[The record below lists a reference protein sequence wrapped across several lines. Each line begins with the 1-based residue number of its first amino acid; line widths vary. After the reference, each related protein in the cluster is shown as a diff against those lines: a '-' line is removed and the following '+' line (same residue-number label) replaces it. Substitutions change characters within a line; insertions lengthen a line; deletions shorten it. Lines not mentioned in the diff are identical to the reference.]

1 MFCLVPSTPCLRI
14 LLKSFL
20 QNPSNLWLDSQA
32 LRPYKIR
39 AEPKSLS
46 SLINTETPISTK
58 PLDGSS
64 LSFSELVERL
74 NSQTTPPTL
83 EQLNSWIS
91 NVEIFEADLEPYI
104 GFKEGNYWRHRVCRN
119 EAIEMLVICWRPGQ
133 KTPIHDHN
141 GSHGVVLVQKG
152 LMWETI
158 FAYGEEKGL
167 CYDTGRECPAGTVT
181 GAEIPDIHQLGNP
194 EVSGQDLITV
204 HVYAPPLGVL
214 KTYKVGSSQVDLY
227 TPNDF
232 PT

>member
-1 MFCLVPSTPCLRI
+1 LST
-14 LLKSFL
+14 
-20 QNPSNLWLDSQA
+20 
-32 LRPYKIR
+32 
-39 AEPKSLS
+39 
-46 SLINTETPISTK
+46 LINTETSVSTK
-58 PLDGSS
+58 PLDSSS
-64 LSFSELVERL
+64 LSFSELIELL
-74 NSQTTPPTL
+74 NSQTSPPTL
-83 EQLNSWIS
+83 EQLNDWVSS
-91 NVEIFEADLEPYI
+91 VEILDVDLEPYT

-119 EAIEMLVICWRPGQ
+119 AAVEMLVICWRPGQ

-141 GSHGVVLVQKG
+141 GSHGIVKVQKG

-158 FAYGEEKGL
+158 FTYQEEKGL
-167 CYDTGRECPAGTVT
+167 CYDRGRECPVGTVT
-181 GAEIPDIHQLGNP
+181 GAEVPDIHQLGNP

>member
-1 MFCLVPSTPCLRI
+1 LST
-14 LLKSFL
+14 LLNTQTPDTPKL
-20 QNPSNLWLDSQA
+20 SNDST
-32 LRPYKIR
+32 I
-39 AEPKSLS
+39 
-46 SLINTETPISTK
+46 T
-58 PLDGSS
+58 
-64 LSFSELVERL
+64 FSELIERL
-74 NSQTTPPTL
+74 NSQTTPPSL
-83 EQLNSWIS
+83 EQINSWLS
-91 NVEIFEADLEPYI
+91 SVEIFDRDLEPYI

-141 GSHGVVLVQKG
+141 GSHGAVRVYKG
-152 LMWETI
+152 LMWETT
-158 FAYGEEKGL
+158 FAFDSDKGL
-167 CYDTGRECPAGTVT
+167 CYDTGRECPVGTVT

-204 HVYAPPLGVL
+204 HVYSPPLAVL